1 MADALDSK
9 SSDRKIVWVQV
20 PPPAN
25 VPCRIGFYK
34 MRPTSYFG
42 SMKMLIRV
50 VAIGFVSFCLMLKV
64 NAQGSAGLNGFVK
77 DSSGKPIQGAEI
89 RIQGSDANK
98 IGKIHTKGD
107 GHYSYPAL
115 EDGTYAV
122 TLLVDGVTKASITNV
137 RTKAGATETLNF
149 EFVKGSMA
157 RPFAAGKHYVWV
169 PKQTGTHLGD
179 WMEVENDGKTMPSGM
194 AERLNNQG
202 NVLARHIQESGLNG
216 GTTH

>member
-1 MADALDSK
+1 
-9 SSDRKIVWVQV
+9 
-20 PPPAN
+20 
-25 VPCRIGFYK
+25 
-34 MRPTSYFG
+34 
-42 SMKMLIRV
+42 MKMLIRV
-50 VAIGFVSFCLMLKV
+50 VAIGLVSFCLMLKV
-64 NAQGSAGLNGFVK
+64 DAQGSAGLSGFVK

-107 GHYSYPAL
+107 GHYNYPAL

-122 TLLVDGVTKASITNV
+122 TLLVDGVTKASISNV
-137 RTKAGATETLNF
+137 KTKAGATETLNF
-149 EFVKGSMA
+149 EIVKGSMA

-179 WMEVENDGKTMPSGM
+179 WMEVENDGKGMPSGM

-202 NVLARHIQESGLNG
+202 NMLARHIQQSGQNG
-216 GTTH
+216 GSIH